1 MDPRSHYALLV
12 AINRYPGLSN
22 LAGPEN
28 DADALARW
36 LLDPAGGGLAAAH
49 LKIIKSSD
57 FPAVAEPY
65 DAQPAD
71 TQIKKALNGWLKQDG
86 QWRDRVGERL
96 YLFFAGHGFT
106 AGSLE
111 DPALFTARAQIDDRE
126 YIAALRYARKIAVA
140 GFFDE
145 IVLVMDCCQD
155 VLKAT
160 AIQEPAWSP
169 PDRQADARVR
179 MMRAFGAPRG
189 QKAFET
195 PPPADGRTDA
205 PPVHGF
211 FSHVFLDALRS
222 APADAEG
229 WVTARAVEARFG
241 ELWTERYLA
250 ATGYE
255 PPFAAPKDMRLYR
268 RAPVEP
274 ARMAGGAGAGGAGAA
289 PDAAK
294 EAASASPLESL
305 RAPAGSAKPRATG
318 AAGSAPRSVAGRPL
332 EQLTVPAGAHLA
344 TPDLGATVRVFD
356 GRNRP
361 VLPRRPDEPLQLA
374 GGDYVARVRV
384 GPSVKDY
391 ALRVE
396 PADATPAPGGAAG
409 RKPPQAPPPAAALPA
424 MAFASPMPAAWSAT
438 HHEFHMG
445 PALHLLRQSVPA
457 DPLDGQAT
465 LLVFARDSA
474 HTGGSA
480 WRMDP
485 ALRRGLR
492 LLRLPGSGG
501 APEPLPVDLQVD
513 AGGAFSTFTRHQPGG
528 TCLLGVKRRLRER
541 WVWDEMVLHLAA
553 GWRTEVWLDA
563 VDDGQD
569 GRRFDLESASV
580 RIVRRDRAAPLEE
593 ASGRQTELLSN
604 ALADRLRS
612 PGTTPAGAGGSMAL
626 PGDME
631 ALGPMGV
638 LLAATLMT
646 RAAAPDAAAVDAAAQ
661 WLAQAWN
668 PTGADVAAL
677 RRWVAQHAAGAQQLL
692 PQALPADAVP
702 MLATSWALLAG
713 PPGPGALS
721 LPVQRTVGCWRV
733 ASDLWVL
740 TQRPDDEAAA
750 AAPPPGPAAPLPR
763 LADGRPDL
771 RRVTA
776 ALARPP
782 AALSPLHQAL
792 RAALMDAQDEDGPG
806 ALDAVPGAVAAT
818 AGLGQAVVLEA
829 LQDLWQAA
837 SARTAR
843 RG

>member
-12 AINRYPGLSN
+12 AINRYPGLSD

-28 DADALARW
+28 DAGALAAW
-36 LLDPAGGGLAAAH
+36 LLDPAGGGLDTAH
-49 LKIIKSSD
+49 VKVIKSSD

-160 AIQEPAWSP
+160 AIAEPAWSP

-195 PPPADGRTDA
+195 PPPAGSPGAA

-211 FSHVFLDALRS
+211 FSSVFLEALRS

-255 PPFAAPKDMRLYR
+255 PPFTAPKDMRLYR
-268 RAPVEP
+268 RAPAQVP
-274 ARMAGGAGAGGAGAA
+274 RMADGAGGAGAA
-289 PDAAK
+289 PGIAK
-294 EAASASPLESL
+294 EAVSASPLESL
-305 RAPAGSAKPRATG
+305 RAPAASGRPHTTG
-318 AAGSAPRSVAGRPL
+318 AAGSAPRRLAGRPL
-332 EQLTVPAGAHLA
+332 EQLTVPAGARLA
-344 TPDLGATVRVFD
+344 APDLGATVRVFD

-361 VLPRRPDEPLQLA
+361 VLPRRPEEPLQLA
-374 GGDYVARVRV
+374 GGDYVARLRV

-396 PADATPAPGGAAG
+396 SGAPGGQ
-409 RKPPQAPPPAAALPA
+409 PPTATLPA
-424 MAFASPMPAAWSAT
+424 MALASPMPAAWSAT
-438 HHEFHMG
+438 HHEFHIG
-445 PALHLLRQSVPA
+445 PAQHLLQQAVPA
-457 DPLDGQAT
+457 SALDGEAT

-474 HTGGSA
+474 HTGGGA

-485 ALRRGLR
+485 ALRHGLR

-501 APEPLPVDLQVD
+501 APEPLPLDLQVD
-513 AGGAFSTFTRHQPGG
+513 DGRAFSTFTRHLPGG

-553 GWRTEVWLDA
+553 PGWRTEVWLDA

-580 RIVRRDRAAPLEE
+580 RIVRRDRTAPLED
-593 ASGRQTELLSN
+593 AGARQTELLGN
-604 ALADRLRS
+604 ALADHART
-612 PGTTPAGAGGSMAL
+612 PGTTVPPGGGNPMTL
-626 PGDME
+626 PGDLE

-646 RAAAPDAAAVDAAAQ
+646 RAAAPDAAAVDAAAH
-661 WLAQAWN
+661 WLAQAWSA
-668 PTGADVAAL
+668 TSADVAAL
-677 RRWVAQHAAGAQQLL
+677 RRWVAQQAAGAANL
-692 PQALPADAVP
+692 PPAALAADAVP
-702 MLATSWALLAG
+702 MLAASWALLAG
-713 PPGPGALS
+713 PPASSALS
-721 LPVQRTVGCWRV
+721 MQAQRTVGCWRM

-750 AAPPPGPAAPLPR
+750 ALPGPAAPLPR

-771 RRVTA
+771 RRVAA

-792 RAALMDAQDEDGPG
+792 RAALMDAQDEDGPD
-806 ALDAVPGAVAAT
+806 ALAAVPGAVAAT
-818 AGLGQAVVLEA
+818 AGLGEAMVQEA
-829 LQDLWQAA
+829 LQGLWQAA
-837 SARTAR
+837 TAATAVVARAGPATAAGTR
-843 RG
+843 SRG